1 MDGAK
6 SLEKTLNLASCK
18 CQALYHKAPGVPI
31 VFLHGLSYTINI
43 WQRIG
48 VTEALL
54 EKNVPFLALDM
65 PYGIKSRCQPKTRDI
80 QTNINF
86 AAEAIKSFFGET
98 APVVVGASLGGH
110 IALNYA
116 AHFPVK
122 GLFLVAPAHPFEKT
136 DIVKAYDHFSF
147 PVRIVW
153 GSMDSLISGEEM
165 RALTDKLPK
174 AKMLVYNGAAHS
186 AYQDKP
192 EWFKRDLLELY
203 AISES

>member
-1 MDGAK
+1 
-6 SLEKTLNLASCK
+6 LEKTLAVAGCK
-18 CQALYHKAPGVPI
+18 CQALYHKASGIPI
-31 VFLHGLSYTINI
+31 VFLHGLSYTLTV

-48 VTEALL
+48 ITETLI
-54 EKNVPFLALDM
+54 EKNIPFLALDM
-65 PYGIKSRCQPKTRDI
+65 PYGVKSRCQPKTRDF

-86 AAEAIKSFFGET
+86 AAEAIKSVFGEI

-116 AHFPVK
+116 ARYPVK
-122 GLFLVAPAHPFEKT
+122 GLFLVAPARPFEEA
-136 DIVKAYDHFSF
+136 DIVKAYERFNF
-147 PVRIVW
+147 PVRVVW

-165 RALTDKLPK
+165 RALTDKLPR

-203 AISES
+203 AIAES